1 MRDALRF
8 APMEGAQARSLHR
21 KVVMDFVF
29 LALTLFL
36 FALTFGLVRLCE
48 RV

>member
-1 MRDALRF
+1 MRGLTLRREMDAR
-8 APMEGAQARSLHR
+8 GRSLHR

-29 LALTLFL
+29 LALTVFL
-36 FALTFGLVRLCE
+36 LALTFGLVRLCE